1 MDMKKPTKKAS
12 TKRVHQPWFK
22 AVRGSYIPVHWKGW
36 LTYIP
41 YVAYLY
47 LTFVLFDLNRSIIE
61 TILFLVPYWVAGVI
75 IMHWVAKHKS

>member
-1 MDMKKPTKKAS
+1 MVTKRTSKKKAS
-12 TKRVHQPWFK
+12 TKKHTPWFK

-47 LTFVLFDLNRSIIE
+47 GTFLLFDRNRSIFE
-61 TILFLVPYWVAGVI
+61 TVLFLVPYWVAGVI
-75 IMHWVAKHKS
+75 IMHWVAKQKS